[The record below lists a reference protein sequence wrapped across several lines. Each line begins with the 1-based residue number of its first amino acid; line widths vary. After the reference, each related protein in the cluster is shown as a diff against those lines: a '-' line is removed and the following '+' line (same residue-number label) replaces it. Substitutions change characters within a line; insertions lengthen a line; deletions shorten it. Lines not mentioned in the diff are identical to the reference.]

1 MTATPSVLTALTP
14 SPLPTLDGNPGTT
27 TSRKRKPLLDQNH
40 NPLAKKAREVGHFSA
55 KNTRDISNLGFQFL
69 QVELPEPDLPSTN
82 AHVDGAVR
90 GLKSPIFWRINIKLA
105 ILRGLL
111 HRHAIHTEEYVPL
124 LHPLSRLRPL
134 VRMFV

>member
-40 NPLAKKAREVGHFSA
+40 NPLAKKSRDVGHFSA
-55 KNTRDISNLGFQFL
+55 KNIRDVSNLGFQFL

-90 GLKSPIFWRINIKLA
+90 GLKSPIFWRMNIKLA
-105 ILRGLL
+105 MLRGLL
-111 HRHAIHTEEYVPL
+111 HRHAIHTEEYVLL
-124 LHPLSRLRPL
+124 LHPSSRLRPL